1 MSPGDG
7 HFDQPYFYVN
17 PYGVEN
23 PGELPSLAGGA
34 DWAEGWL
41 GAVLTADKILAAN
54 DPMATTKSFLNDAV
68 AMMRS
73 WF

>member
-1 MSPGDG
+1 MSPGDS

-23 PGELPSLAGGA
+23 PGELPSLADGA
-34 DWAEGWL
+34 NWAEGWL
-41 GAVLTADKILAAN
+41 GAVFTADQVLAAS

-68 AMMRS
+68 GMMRK